1 MSDLSPLSAYRY
13 LALETM
19 RRSGAPVVTP
29 VWFVAHAG
37 QLYFSAPAH
46 TGKVKRLRHTPRGR
60 VAPCDERG
68 ALLGPWQEVRIT
80 PTEEA
85 ETAMADQLL
94 AARYGWQ
101 RRLLDAFGWLRR
113 WRYVHYTITPLSPP
127 AGQ

>member
-1 MSDLSPLSAYRY
+1 MSALTDLGHHRY
-13 LALETM
+13 LAVETV

-29 VWFVAHAG
+29 VWFVAHEG
-37 QLYFSAPAH
+37 RLYFSAPAH

-68 ALLGPWQEVRIT
+68 QLLGSWIDVVIVPAEEVQ
-80 PTEEA
+80 A
-85 ETAMADQLL
+85 GVADQLL

-113 WRYVHYTITPLSPP
+113 WRYVHYVITPAS
-127 AGQ
+127 

>member
-1 MSDLSPLSAYRY
+1 VTILTDLDQHRY
-13 LALETM
+13 LAVETL

-29 VWFVAHAG
+29 VWFVVYEG
-37 QLYFSAPAH
+37 RLYFSAPAH

-68 ALLGPWQEVRIT
+68 RLLGPWRNVTIV
-80 PTEEA
+80 PA
-85 ETAMADQLL
+85 EDEQAAVADRLL

-113 WRYVHYTITPLSPP
+113 WRYVHYVITP
-127 AGQ
+127 AA